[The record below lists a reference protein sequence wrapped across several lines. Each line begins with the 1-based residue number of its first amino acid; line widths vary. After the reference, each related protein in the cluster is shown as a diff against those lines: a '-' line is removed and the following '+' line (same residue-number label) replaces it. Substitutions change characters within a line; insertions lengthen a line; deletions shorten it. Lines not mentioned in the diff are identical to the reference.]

1 MVGDFMKKLIEIK
14 TLIALMLTFTLVY
27 CIVVNRLPAEFIAIY
42 GSIIGFYYV
51 DKSRGG
57 DKND

>member
-1 MVGDFMKKLIEIK
+1 MKKLIEIK

-42 GSIIGFYYV
+42 GSIIGFYFV
-51 DKSRGG
+51 DKVRGG
-57 DKND
+57 GDDS